1 RRAHGREDVCV
12 RTSRCSGR
20 RVRRR
25 LVAHPRGV
33 RLHRGHRDDGRQAD
47 REGRAQLPAEC
58 APGARR
64 VTHVVRLVFET
75 HSLTVDNELGIA
87 TGWLGGAL
95 SARGRALAE
104 ELGERRRDDV
114 FAVVFASYLTRAVET
129 ADIAFAA
136 TDIPVLLDWR
146 LRELDYGELNGARAD
161 AIAAERA
168 RRVDLPFPGGESYHG
183 AVARVASFLEDV
195 RDGCAG
201 ERIL

>member
-1 RRAHGREDVCV
+1 
-12 RTSRCSGR
+12 
-20 RVRRR
+20 
-25 LVAHPRGV
+25 
-33 RLHRGHRDDGRQAD
+33 
-47 REGRAQLPAEC
+47 
-58 APGARR
+58 

-104 ELGERRRDDV
+104 ELGERRRDNGID
-114 FAVVFASYLTRAVET
+114 AVFASDLARAVET

-161 AIAAERA
+161 AIATERA
-168 RRVDLPFPGGESYHG
+168 RRVDLPFPGGESYRG
-183 AVARVASFLEDV
+183 AVARVASFLDDV
-195 RDGCAG
+195 RVVCAG
-201 ERIL
+201 ERVLLIGHTATRWALDHLLDGRPLEQVVIAPFDWREGWEYDLDPSPQAIAGTAA

>member
-1 RRAHGREDVCV
+1 M
-12 RTSRCSGR
+12 
-20 RVRRR
+20 
-25 LVAHPRGV
+25 
-33 RLHRGHRDDGRQAD
+33 
-47 REGRAQLPAEC
+47 
-58 APGARR
+58 
-64 VTHVVRLVFET
+64 THVVRLVFET

-104 ELGERRRDDV
+104 ELGERRRDDGID
-114 FAVVFASYLTRAVET
+114 AVFASDLARAVET

-168 RRVDLPFPGGESYHG
+168 RRVDLPFPGGESYRG
-183 AVARVASFLEDV
+183 AVARVASFLDDV
-195 RDGCAG
+195 RVVCAG
-201 ERIL
+201 ERVLLIGHTATRWALDHLLDGRPLEQVVTAPFDWREGWEYDLDPSPQAIAGTVA